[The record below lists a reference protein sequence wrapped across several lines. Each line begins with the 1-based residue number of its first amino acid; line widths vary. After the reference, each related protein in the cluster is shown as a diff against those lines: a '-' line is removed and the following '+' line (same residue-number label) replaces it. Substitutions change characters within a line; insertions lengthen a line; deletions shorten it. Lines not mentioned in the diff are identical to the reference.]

1 MADRRHERTDPPA
14 FNGTLLSPSGIGGV
28 NRSLVLR
35 ALCDHGPLSRADLA
49 RMAGVT
55 RATIGN
61 IVLDLIDSGML
72 EELEARHGT
81 GMVGKPPTPVW
92 FAPRAGLCGAA
103 ALGRGI
109 CEVALVNARGEV
121 LDSVEREFDP
131 DADSSDAA
139 ADAIMQ
145 GLQRVLPGSLDELLG
160 IGIAVPGVCDTLAGM
175 IHGSGQ
181 LPGLEGTG
189 LVDRVSSAF
198 APRVLVD
205 NDARAQALG
214 EKWFGEGRGMDS
226 FASVQTGHGL
236 GLGLVLDGLIVRGP
250 EGFSGELGHTCV
262 VAHGGALCRC
272 GLRGCW
278 ETLATLQWLRA
289 EAAELGI
296 DQADSLDAH
305 ALVERSESDSV
316 ALELLHRYADN
327 LAIGLANLGT
337 LVSPR
342 RIILHGDAVGGGERF
357 RAAIEAKVR
366 ERMLVHAADAVEIS
380 LSALDQ
386 RAGLLGAAGLVL
398 SETFHLGAGARGPR
412 TRSLAP
418 QA

>member
-1 MADRRHERTDPPA
+1 MADRRPERTDPPA

-61 IVLDLIDSGML
+61 IVQDLIDSGML
-72 EELEARHGT
+72 EQLEARHGT
-81 GMVGKPPTPVW
+81 GLVGKPPKPVW

-103 ALGRGI
+103 ALGRGV
-109 CEVALVNARGEV
+109 CEVALVNARGDV
-121 LDSVEREFDP
+121 LDATAHEFDP
-131 DADSSDAA
+131 DADSAAAA
-139 ADAIMQ
+139 ADAIVR
-145 GLQRVLPGSLDELLG
+145 GLQQVLPGSLDELLG
-160 IGIAVPGVCDTLAGM
+160 IGIAVPGVCDTQTGM

-181 LPGLEGTG
+181 LPGLEGTE
-189 LVDRVSSAF
+189 LVEQVSSAF
-198 APRVLVD
+198 APAVLVD

-214 EKWFGEGRGMDS
+214 EKWFGEGRGVGS

-262 VAHGGALCRC
+262 VAIGGEPCRC

-278 ETLATLQWLRA
+278 ETIATLRWLRA
-289 EAAELGI
+289 EAAALGLP
-296 DQADSLDAH
+296 DADSLDAST
-305 ALVERSESDSV
+305 LVARATTDT
-316 ALELLHRYADN
+316 AAADLLDRYADN

-337 LVSPR
+337 LMAPR
-342 RIILHGDAVGGGERF
+342 RIILHGDAVGGGEVL

-366 ERMLVHAADAVEIS
+366 ARMLPHAADAVEIS

-398 SETFHLGAGARGPR
+398 SETFRLGAGAAGIGRAR
-412 TRSLAP
+412 
-418 QA
+418 